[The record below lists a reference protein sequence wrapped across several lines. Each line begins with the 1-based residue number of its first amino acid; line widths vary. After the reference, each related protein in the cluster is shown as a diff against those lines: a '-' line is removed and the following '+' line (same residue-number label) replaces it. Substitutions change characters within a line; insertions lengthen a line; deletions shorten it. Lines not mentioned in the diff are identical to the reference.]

1 MALPSTANR
10 YYQTIAPYYDLEL
23 ADRGDVGFWL
33 ALARQRL
40 PRTVLDLG
48 AGTGR
53 IALPLARLLA
63 QQGGIVHALDAS
75 ASMLDCARA
84 KAQRSPRTGWPQRLQ
99 LVQADMR
106 CFRRDDLYDLVIA
119 ADDPFAHLVDD
130 ADVVKV
136 LTCVARCLA
145 PDGLFI
151 VETPIHQRQVKADRR
166 GAPMRHARTREVRR
180 ANRRLAVTMAQTFA
194 PGAATSAVEVRYRL
208 SDADEAPLGEA
219 QGSFEARVHR
229 PGDLEALL
237 AAANF
242 QVVERWGSFRFG
254 PYDPAT
260 GDLRILAARPDAS

>member
-1 MALPSTANR
+1 MVRLSTANN

-23 ADRGDVGFWL
+23 ADRGDIGFWL
-33 ALARQRL
+33 ALARQRW
-40 PRTVLDLG
+40 PRRVLDLG

-63 QQGGIVHALDAS
+63 QQGGIVYGLDAS
-75 ASMLDCARA
+75 ASMLDCACA
-84 KAQRSPRTGWPQRLQ
+84 KAQRSPRTDWPRRLH

-106 CFRRDDLYDLVIA
+106 CFRLDDLCDLVVA

-130 ADVVKV
+130 ADVLKV

-145 PDGLFI
+145 PDGLFVI
-151 VETPIHQRQVKADRR
+151 ETPIHQRQVEADCR

-194 PGAATSAVEVRYRL
+194 PGTATSAVDVRYRL
-208 SDADEAPLGEA
+208 SDGVGAPLGEVHS
-219 QGSFEARVHR
+219 SFEARVHR

-237 AAANF
+237 AAAGF
-242 QVVERWGSFRFG
+242 RIVERWGSFHFG
-254 PYDPAT
+254 SYDPAT
-260 GDLRILAARPDAS
+260 GDLRILAARPAAS